1 MPSEATRYFM
11 GDVYV
16 GDVGFG
22 FLVTDSR
29 DGETEPTIDQET
41 ARAIVS
47 AADGDVNATLSPANL
62 FEISQEEFQLYRDT
76 EISISRLPQGLQIWQ
91 VKR

>member
-1 MPSEATRYFM
+1 M
-11 GDVYV
+11 GDVYA
-16 GDVGFG
+16 GDIGIG

-29 DGETEPTIDQET
+29 NAEAEPTIDQET

-47 AADGDVNATLSPANL
+47 AADGNANAGLSPANL
-62 FEISQEEFQLYRDT
+62 FEISQEEFEFSRDT
-76 EISISRLPQGLQIWQ
+76 QIPMPGLPEGLTLWQ